1 MEEHCDTMIHM
12 IMDSVYQ
19 IRLQLDDIYIQSRQ
33 SARPATCQTEIEPW
47 YTWPNLMFYFEDLD
61 LDCEFGYLQ
70 FFQVTTNSTRVK
82 GLEANI
88 CGDAKPKGI
97 FVLDKERYL
106 QVRYVAKR
114 NQYIEGA
121 FSIIIT
127 SYTEEP
133 CPDHSFKCDNSRCI
147 DREIR
152 CDGYD
157 SCGDGSGCRFDL
169 SSAAIA
175 AIIICS
181 LVGLFVLISTA
192 ICVVCCVKKSRKSQ
206 ERAQNQA
213 QPGLVYTVTAD
224 GNGTLSPPSYT
235 SGQNGQ
241 RRLNDSSSTNSAA
254 HRSTSPPSAQPP
266 TNFTAGQSPAYPPNF
281 TMPSYQEDI
290 FQIPPPYEEMQTCVQ
305 DRIESTER
313 VRENTDNDVL
323 ENINPTDI
331 SVNEVTDRTKVEET
345 KENTNNSAATAEVN
359 YHDSASVETDQ
370 NEDTTYEIISDPAD
384 VLETNDN
391 KSDCKNIG
399 KNFTDNTSEESE
411 KEVANSYTNVLYSG
425 ENDNFVNRE
434 QSLENGTTS
443 GVVVDKKFSA

>member
-1 MEEHCDTMIHM
+1 LILPTRCTKCNIEDFKT
-12 IMDSVYQ
+12 
-19 IRLQLDDIYIQSRQ
+19 LKAQS
-33 SARPATCQTEIEPW
+33 
-47 YTWPNLMFYFEDLD
+47 L
-61 LDCEFGYLQ
+61 
-70 FFQVTTNSTRVK
+70 
-82 GLEANI
+82 
-88 CGDAKPKGI
+88 
-97 FVLDKERYL
+97 
-106 QVRYVAKR
+106 
-114 NQYIEGA
+114 
-121 FSIIIT
+121 FS
-127 SYTEEP
+127 
-133 CPDHSFKCDNSRCI
+133 
-147 DREIR
+147 
-152 CDGYD
+152 
-157 SCGDGSGCRFDL
+157 L
-169 SSAAIA
+169 
-175 AIIICS
+175 
-181 LVGLFVLISTA
+181 
-192 ICVVCCVKKSRKSQ
+192 
-206 ERAQNQA
+206 QNQA

-224 GNGTLSPPSYT
+224 GNGALSPPSYT

-290 FQIPPPYEEMQTCVQ
+290 FQNPPPYEEMQTCVQ

-391 KSDCKNIG
+391 NSDCKNIG